1 MAEAIEPAAGAS
13 PSDEAVQM
21 HRARLILWW
30 ERLWPRL
37 APPLCVLACF
47 VAVSWFGLFERLP
60 GQARLG
66 LLLVFIAG
74 LALAARPLWQALR
87 PSDQDVLARL
97 DKAAGI
103 AHRPVSALH
112 DAMVQGAADP
122 FAQALWRAHQQ
133 RLRER
138 IGRLRL
144 GLPKPGLPALD
155 RYALR
160 AVPLIALFV
169 SFFVAGEDRLARL
182 ASAFTAPPEVIAV
195 QPVRIDAW
203 VTPPLYTRRPPQTLS
218 TTGSETVSVPQGSL
232 LVVRVA
238 GDDKAAI
245 SASGEA
251 GPVAPAASTVPS
263 ASAVPDPA
271 APAVLEQRYVLT
283 GATTVTVA
291 RGGQDAAKLRFAVI
305 PDKAP
310 TIEFAGPIKSAARGA
325 MTLTYRIEDDYGA
338 VGAEAQLALPEVAGA
353 HPLYEAPKLP
363 LAAPANHARS
373 ATVTATRDLSEH
385 PFAGATLKMT
395 LIARDDAGNEGRSA
409 PREDVLPGRF
419 FVNPLARALIEQRRK
434 LALDANQAGKVREAL
449 SALLIDPQTYTPKPG
464 IYLGLRSAYL
474 RLDRAHGDKALR
486 EVVDYLWAI
495 ALHIE
500 DGSTTQAER
509 ELKAAQERL
518 REALER
524 GAPPE
529 EIARLTQEL
538 RQAMTNFL
546 KDYQEALRRSG
557 KPPQEAKGDE
567 QVVSPEELQAMLDRM
582 EEMNRNGDREA
593 AQQLL
598 SELNDI
604 LENLAPAD
612 QGETADN
619 GQSQEMEKRLGDLGK
634 IVKRQQKL
642 RDKTFRGDRAPGDT
656 PQGDGQQDQSR
667 NSDPPAGGQGDEQD
681 QGGRDGQDDKDGQ
694 GGKGLE
700 GLRGDQK
707 GLRQDLQAL
716 RKQLEELGAQPGPNL
731 EEGEKA
737 MREAEGQLGKG
748 DRDGAVGSQGRALE
762 ALRKGA
768 QELARQ
774 LAESQRGAPGGP
786 RTRTGRGP
794 PGPGNDPLGRPT
806 RNRNYSDG
814 NTKVPGRNESALE
827 RAGRVMEELR
837 RRFADPSRPQPE
849 LDYIERLLRP

>member
-47 VAVSWFGLFERLP
+47 VAVSWFGVFERLP

-66 LLLVFIAG
+66 LLLVFFAG
-74 LALAARPLWQALR
+74 FALAARPLWRERR
-87 PSDQDVLARL
+87 PTDQDVLARL
-97 DKAAGI
+97 DTAAGL

-138 IGRLRL
+138 IGRLRV

-155 RYALR
+155 HYALR
-160 AVPLIALFV
+160 ALPLIALFV

-218 TTGSETVSVPQGSL
+218 TTGNETVSVPQGSL

-245 SASGEA
+245 SATGET

-263 ASAVPDPA
+263 APAAPDPA
-271 APAVLEQRYVLT
+271 APAVLEERYVLT

-353 HPLYEAPKLP
+353 HPLYEVPKLP

-409 PREDVLPGRF
+409 PRDDVLPGRF

-449 SALLIDPQTYTPKPG
+449 SALLIDPETYTPKPG

-500 DGSTTQAER
+500 DGSTTEAER

-567 QVVSPEELQAMLDRM
+567 QVVSPEELQSMLDRM

-598 SELNDI
+598 SELNDL

-612 QGETADN
+612 QG
-619 GQSQEMEKRLGDLGK
+619 Q
-634 IVKRQQKL
+634 
-642 RDKTFRGDRAPGDT
+642 DRK
-656 PQGDGQQDQSR
+656 S
-667 NSDPPAGGQGDEQD
+667 
-681 QGGRDGQDDKDGQ
+681 
-694 GGKGLE
+694 
-700 GLRGDQK
+700 
-707 GLRQDLQAL
+707 
-716 RKQLEELGAQPGPNL
+716 
-731 EEGEKA
+731 
-737 MREAEGQLGKG
+737 
-748 DRDGAVGSQGRALE
+748 V
-762 ALRKGA
+762 
-768 QELARQ
+768 
-774 LAESQRGAPGGP
+774 
-786 RTRTGRGP
+786 
-794 PGPGNDPLGRPT
+794 
-806 RNRNYSDG
+806 
-814 NTKVPGRNESALE
+814 V
-827 RAGRVMEELR
+827 
-837 RRFADPSRPQPE
+837 
-849 LDYIERLLRP
+849 